1 MFVMIKKLLVVLLI
15 SLFIFSLSFH
25 FVVEGFGGVQDH
37 FMGHQGP
44 GMTDSHEGDQFLV
57 SGSVWGIGAQA
68 ITRMLVLSSINQN
81 SRPVPPLLHPPTFL

>member
-1 MFVMIKKLLVVLLI
+1 VINRLLVVLVVSI
-15 SLFIFSLSFH
+15 CIFSLSLH
-25 FVVEGFGGVQDH
+25 FIVEGLGGVQDH

-57 SGSVWGIGAQA
+57 GGSVWGIGAQA

-81 SRPVPPLLHPPTFL
+81 SRPVPPLLHPPAFL